1 MGVSVHSPEA
11 WDLTVAPMSAA
22 VKIDGVTADSDGYYY
37 RAGQLVEITGDEQVG
52 IATTAN
58 KAVGILLSSITT
70 KTNPQ
75 GLDTRTRVDV
85 HFFGFRKIFRV
96 TAEGTL
102 TAGQRATQGTVNKQ
116 RVKAAAP
123 LAATVAVDGSGL
135 TATTTVDA
143 AGLSGSVPA
152 GETPV
157 MSDGAQPTV
166 AITGDVTATTTVT
179 GDVTAATAT
188 LAGSILPEVDL
199 GVVWKGATNGNQAL
213 LLAY

>member
-11 WDLTVAPMSAA
+11 WDLTVAPMSAP

-52 IATTAN
+52 IATAAN
-58 KAVGILLSSITT
+58 KAVGILLDSITT
-70 KTNPQ
+70 KTNPR
-75 GLDTRTRVDV
+75 GLDDRTRVSV
-85 HFFGFRKIFRV
+85 HFFGYRKILRV

-102 TAGQRATQGTVNKQ
+102 TAGQRATQGTVSKQ

-135 TATTTVDA
+135 TAATTVDA
-143 AGLSGSVPA
+143 SGLSGSVPA
-152 GETPV
+152 GDTPV
-157 MSDGAQPTV
+157 TSDGAQP
-166 AITGDVTATTTVT
+166 AIAIAGDVTATTVVE

>member
-22 VKIDGVTADSDGYYY
+22 VKTEGVTADSDGYYY

-52 IATTAN
+52 VATAAN
-58 KAVGILLSSITT
+58 KAIGILLSSITT
-70 KTNPQ
+70 KTNPR
-75 GLDTRTRVDV
+75 GLDDRTCVDV
-85 HFFGFRKIFRV
+85 HFFGYRKIFRV

-102 TAGQRATQGTVNKQ
+102 TAGCRVTQGTTNKQ
-116 RVKAAAP
+116 RVKAAAV
-123 LAATVAVDGSGL
+123 LSATVAVEGSGL

-143 AGLSGSVPA
+143 TALAGSIAV

-157 MSDGAQPTV
+157 TSDAAQPTV
-166 AITGDVTATTTVT
+166 AIAGAVTATTVVE

-188 LAGSILPEVDL
+188 LAGSVLPEVDL
-199 GVVWKGATNGNQAL
+199 GVCWKGATNGNQAL
-213 LLAY
+213 ILAH